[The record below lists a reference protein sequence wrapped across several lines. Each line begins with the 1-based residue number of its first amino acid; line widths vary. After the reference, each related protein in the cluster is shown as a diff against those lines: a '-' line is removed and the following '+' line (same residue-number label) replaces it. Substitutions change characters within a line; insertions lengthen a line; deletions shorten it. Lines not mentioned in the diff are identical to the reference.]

1 MRSVGAAGSGEG
13 LSSAPQYLRWLTR
26 RLNPLDLVLGGLLLF
41 FWLAVDCGSARDS
54 QERAGQQSITL
65 ISADG
70 VPIARRGVISAEPI
84 EVDELPDLVYQA
96 FLAIEDR
103 RFYNHSGVDPIGI
116 ARAIWRNLAAGDVQ
130 EGGSTITQQLAKMAY
145 LSNDRTFGRKLREFF
160 IALWIEGLF
169 TKDEILGSYLSRL
182 YFGDNVYG
190 LRAAAR
196 HYFSKEPEELSVPQ
210 AALLAGLVKA
220 PSRLAPTSN
229 LKGAQERTRTVLRA
243 MARAGVL
250 RHSEAE
256 SLPLPELRLQ
266 TSKTIPSGTYFA
278 DWLFR
283 PLDEDEQ
290 ELHGR
295 RTIQTTLDSRLQRIA
310 SQVSQQASLVDAQ
323 VALVAMRPSGEV
335 VAMVGPKLRRERLQ
349 PGHSGPAAAGFDV
362 QAVHLSRSASIRP
375 ETREHRPRR
384 SDQDWGMGSSE
395 CRRIVSRPDLAPP
408 SLRFIEQCRCGPACR
423 GSGAKEDHRHGAR
436 ARRGEPP

>member
-1 MRSVGAAGSGEG
+1 MWMNFRTWFTKPFSRSRTAASTITAA
-13 LSSAPQYLRWLTR
+13 STRSALQE
-26 RLNPLDLVLGGLLLF
+26 PLVETSLL
-41 FWLAVDCGSARDS
+41 ATSRKA
-54 QERAGQQSITL
+54 
-65 ISADG
+65 
-70 VPIARRGVISAEPI
+70 
-84 EVDELPDLVYQA
+84 
-96 FLAIEDR
+96 
-103 RFYNHSGVDPIGI
+103 
-116 ARAIWRNLAAGDVQ
+116 
-130 EGGSTITQQLAKMAY
+130 GSTITQQLAKMAY

-196 HYFSKEPEELSVPQ
+196 HYFSKEPEELSVPE

-256 SLPLPELRLQ
+256 SLPLPRLRLQ

-283 PLDEDEQ
+283 TLEEDEQ

-295 RTIQTTLDSRLQRIA
+295 RTIQTTLESRLQRIA
-310 SQVSQQASLVDAQ
+310 SQVSQQASLAGAQ
-323 VALVAMRPSGEV
+323 VALVAMRPSG
-335 VAMVGPKLRRERLQ
+335 
-349 PGHSGPAAAGFDV
+349 
-362 QAVHLSRSASIRP
+362 
-375 ETREHRPRR
+375 
-384 SDQDWGMGSSE
+384 
-395 CRRIVSRPDLAPP
+395 
-408 SLRFIEQCRCGPACR
+408 
-423 GSGAKEDHRHGAR
+423 
-436 ARRGEPP
+436 